1 MRLRNQL
8 GYVMTDQS
16 NRNALP
22 AGYKLHWYEIESILG
37 QGGFGITYLARDT
50 NLDRRVAIKEYL
62 PSDFAV
68 RESDS
73 SVHPLSGNTQPQ
85 FEWGLD
91 RFISEAK
98 ILSKFE
104 HPNIVR
110 VFAVFEENNTGYLIM
125 PYEEGKS
132 LYSLLKG
139 KKTLDQT
146 KLLKIIEPILDGLE
160 LVHQHEFIHRDI
172 KPDNIFIR
180 EDGSP
185 VLLDFG
191 SARQSVTGQVKT
203 LTTLVSPG
211 YAPFEQYYSKSDEQG
226 PWTDIYGL
234 GATLYR
240 AISGRAPLD
249 AVDRSKALLDGS
261 RDTFCTASEVGAGR
275 YSEDFLKAIDHAISF
290 KPIDRPQSIS
300 EWRDEFEFDQDKIE
314 TQMSGRHT
322 NMATEINNYSEP
334 KKKKLIKLF
343 AGLIVL
349 IIVIASVFYSAVLK
363 KENKAEIEQKE
374 VTVVQPTEEKINS
387 EEIVDKNKNTEEGN
401 SLKEEQIAEKIKQQ
415 EAETKRL
422 AEIETKK
429 KLEEERL
436 AEEQRRLESI
446 QHQEAE
452 AKKRLE
458 EIEAKKK
465 LEEERLADEQHRL
478 EEIRQQEEEAK
489 RLAEIEAARKLEEE
503 RLAEEQRKAEEIKHQ
518 EEEAKRLAELE
529 AAQRL
534 EEERLI
540 EEQRLADIAA
550 QYELEAKIAASRAE
564 FGQRYAIQKDTL
576 SFVDNVSAQ
585 DLNQANTKLVTASV
599 VAKVEAWQNSG
610 VEIKQGSTYKIS
622 ATGTW
627 QLAPTCPVTGPTGD
641 DLYNL
646 VCWDLG
652 NQTVANRSH
661 AALIGK
667 IGKDALA
674 FYVGDTFSFTA
685 ESDGVLYLM
694 CNDAP
699 SFFFDNAGALNVSI
713 SLED

>member
-1 MRLRNQL
+1 
-8 GYVMTDQS
+8 MTDNT

-22 AGYKLHWYEIESILG
+22 AGYKLHWYEIESVLG

-50 NLDRRVAIKEYL
+50 NLDRKVAIKEYL

-68 RESDS
+68 RETDS

-98 ILSKFE
+98 VLSKFE

-125 PYEEGKS
+125 PYEEGTS
-132 LYSLLKG
+132 LYSMLKG

-240 AISGRAPLD
+240 AIAGRPPLD
-249 AVDRSKALLDGS
+249 AVDRSKSLLDGS
-261 RDTFCTASEVGAGR
+261 KDTFTTAQEVGAGR

-290 KPIDRPQSIS
+290 KPIDRPQSIA
-300 EWRDEFEFDQDKIE
+300 EWRTEFEFDQDNIE
-314 TQMSGRHT
+314 TQASDRLT
-322 NMATEINNYSEP
+322 SMATEINDYSEP
-334 KKKKLIKLF
+334 KSNKLVKLLI
-343 AGLIVL
+343 GLILVALVL
-349 IIVIASVFYSAVLK
+349 IGGFYFSVFK
-363 KENKAEIEQKE
+363 KDGVHEIAKQETTIVHSVEETVEPEKTKKDEELVKQEQIEEEIKQQ
-374 VTVVQPTEEKINS
+374 VAEEKRLLDIEFERKL
-387 EEIVDKNKNTEEGN
+387 EEEK
-401 SLKEEQIAEKIKQQ
+401 LAEEQRRLDEIKQQQ
-415 EAETKRL
+415 EAEEKRL
-422 AEIETKK
+422 AEIEAEK
-429 KLEEERL
+429 KLEEERLLEHQRRLEEIKKQEQEAKRLAEIEQQKKVEEQRKLEELARQEAEAKRLEEIEVAKQIEEERL
-436 AEEQRRLESI
+436 AEEQR
-446 QHQEAE
+446 
-452 AKKRLE
+452 
-458 EIEAKKK
+458 
-465 LEEERLADEQHRL
+465 LAD
-478 EEIRQQEEEAK
+478 
-489 RLAEIEAARKLEEE
+489 AAV
-503 RLAEEQRKAEEIKHQ
+503 QN
-518 EEEAKRLAELE
+518 ELE
-529 AAQRL
+529 L
-534 EEERLI
+534 
-540 EEQRLADIAA
+540 
-550 QYELEAKIAASRAE
+550 KIAASRAE
-564 FGQRYAIQKDTL
+564 FGQRYAIKKDEL
-576 SFVDNVSAQ
+576 SFVDNVTAQ
-585 DLNQANTKLVTASV
+585 DLNQTSAKTVTTSV

-610 VEIKQGSTYKIS
+610 VEIKRGSTYSIS
-622 ATGTW
+622 ASGTW
-627 QLAPTCPVTGPTGD
+627 QLAPTCPVTGTNGD
-641 DLYNL
+641 NLYNL
-646 VCWDLG
+646 VCWDVG

-661 AALIGK
+661 ASLIGK
-667 IGKDALA
+667 IGQKSLA
-674 FYVGDTFSFTA
+674 FFIGNNFSFTA

-699 SFFFDNAGALNVSI
+699 GFFFDNNGTVNVNI
-713 SLED
+713 SLQE

>member
-1 MRLRNQL
+1 
-8 GYVMTDQS
+8 MTDQS

-132 LYSLLKG
+132 LYSMLKG

-240 AISGRAPLD
+240 AIAGRAPLD

-334 KKKKLIKLF
+334 KKKKIIKLLT
-343 AGLIVL
+343 GLIVL
-349 IIVIASVFYSAVLK
+349 IIVIASTFYFSVLK
-363 KENKAEIEQKE
+363 KENKAEIKQKE
-374 VTVVQPTEEKINS
+374 VIVIQPAEEKINS
-387 EEIVDKNKNTEEGN
+387 EEIIEKNKNTKEEN

-415 EAETKRL
+415 EAEAKRL
-422 AEIETKK
+422 AEIEEQK

-436 AEEQRRLESI
+436 AEEQHQLLAI
-446 QHQEAE
+446 QQQEAE
-452 AKKRLE
+452 AKRLVAIE
-458 EIEAKKK
+458 EQKK
-465 LEEERLADEQHRL
+465 LEQ
-478 EEIRQQEEEAK
+478 
-489 RLAEIEAARKLEEE
+489 E
-503 RLAEEQRKAEEIKHQ
+503 RLAEEQRKAEEIKQQ
-518 EEEAKRLAELE
+518 EKEAKRLAELE

-550 QYELEAKIAASRAE
+550 QNELEAKIAASRAE

-641 DLYNL
+641 NLYNL
-646 VCWDLG
+646 VCWDVG